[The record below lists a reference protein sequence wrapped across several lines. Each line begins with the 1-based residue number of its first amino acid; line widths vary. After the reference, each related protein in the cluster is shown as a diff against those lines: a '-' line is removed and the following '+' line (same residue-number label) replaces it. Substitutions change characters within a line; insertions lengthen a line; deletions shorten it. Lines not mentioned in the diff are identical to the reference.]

1 MKTNK
6 KKDEIL
12 NENFVN
18 EVLDN
23 LANILNVKSDRQLAI
38 KLDILPSTLFNNRK
52 RGILP
57 YEKILTYALQNN
69 LSLDDIFKP
78 SNIKNNKVNECI
90 LASSDYDLVNIN
102 ILNDSKNFI
111 QIPLKIA
118 EQENYKAYLDDKKIY
133 IIDTINNNFKNKNR
147 YLIKNNNNYFVVLIS
162 LDFDNTYILRDEND
176 SDLISKLT
184 KEEFEKIEIIGKV
197 DFILSRETYI

>member
-57 YEKILTYALQNN
+57 YEKILNYALQNN
-69 LSLDDIFKP
+69 LSLDEIFKP
-78 SNIKNNKVNECI
+78 NNVKNDKTKECF

-118 EQENYKAYLDDKKIY
+118 EQENYKAFLDDKKIY

>member
-1 MKTNK
+1 M
-6 KKDEIL
+6 
-12 NENFVN
+12 
-18 EVLDN
+18 
-23 LANILNVKSDRQLAI
+23 
-38 KLDILPSTLFNNRK
+38 PSTLFNNRK

-118 EQENYKAYLDDKKIY
+118 EQENYKAFLDDKKIY

>member
-78 SNIKNNKVNECI
+78 SNIKNNKVKECF

-118 EQENYKAYLDDKKIY
+118 EQENYKAFLDDKKIY

-162 LDFDNTYILRDEND
+162 LDFDNTYILKDEND

>member
-23 LANILNVKSDRQLAI
+23 LAKILDVKSDRQLAI

-57 YEKILTYALQNN
+57 YEKILNYALQNN

-118 EQENYKAYLDDKKIY
+118 EQENYKAFLDDKKIY

>member
-57 YEKILTYALQNN
+57 YEKILNYALQNN

-118 EQENYKAYLDDKKIY
+118 EQENYKAFLDDKKIY

>member
-57 YEKILTYALQNN
+57 YEKILNYALKQEI
-69 LSLDDIFKP
+69 SLDEIFKP
-78 SNIKNNKVNECI
+78 NNVKNDKTKECF

-118 EQENYKAYLDDKKIY
+118 EQENYKAFLDDKKIY

>member
-6 KKDEIL
+6 KKDVIL

-52 RGILP
+52 RGIFP

-133 IIDTINNNFKNKNR
+133 VIDTINNNFKNKNR

>member
-90 LASSDYDLVNIN
+90 LTSLDYDLININ

>member
-133 IIDTINNNFKNKNR
+133 VIDTINNNFKNKNR

-162 LDFDNTYILRDEND
+162 LDFENTYILRDEND

>member
-6 KKDEIL
+6 KKDVIL

-23 LANILNVKSDRQLAI
+23 LAKILDVKSDRQLAI

-57 YEKILTYALQNN
+57 YEKILAFALQNN
-69 LSLDDIFKP
+69 FSLDDIFKP

-118 EQENYKAYLDDKKIY
+118 EQENYKAFLDDKKIY

>member
-23 LANILNVKSDRQLAI
+23 LAKILDVKSDRQLAI

-118 EQENYKAYLDDKKIY
+118 EQENYKAFLDDKKIY

>member
-111 QIPLKIA
+111 HIPLKIA

>member
-57 YEKILTYALQNN
+57 YEKILNYALKNN

-133 IIDTINNNFKNKNR
+133 VIDTINNNFKNKTR

>member
-57 YEKILTYALQNN
+57 YEKILNYALQNN

>member
-6 KKDEIL
+6 KKDVIL

-133 IIDTINNNFKNKNR
+133 VIDTINNNFKNKNR

>member
-57 YEKILTYALQNN
+57 YEKILNYALQNN

-118 EQENYKAYLDDKKIY
+118 EQENYKAFLDDKKIY

-176 SDLISKLT
+176 NDLISKLT

>member
-6 KKDEIL
+6 KKDMIL

-133 IIDTINNNFKNKNR
+133 VIDTINNNFKNKNR

-162 LDFDNTYILRDEND
+162 LDFENTYILRDEND